1 MDLGWVRQLYDYHW
15 WANRKLWD
23 TTVALGDGVA
33 AREVGQQFS
42 FPTLKQM
49 FTHLYGADLVWLRRW
64 QATPITGLP
73 SDSEFSDLKALGGRR
88 DELQGEQKAFIDA
101 LAPADLARSVAFKS
115 PVLAGEFTSPLGAL
129 LIHVANHATHHRSEV
144 ATMLTMVSGSPPS
157 TDFIVWQLMTAGQ
170 RPA

>member
-15 WANRKLWD
+15 WANRKLWN
-23 TTVALGDGVA
+23 TTVALGDAVA
-33 AREVGQQFS
+33 TREIGTQFS
-42 FPTLKQM
+42 VPTLTQM

-64 QATPITGLP
+64 RGAPIQGLP
-73 SDSEFSDLKALGGRR
+73 SDTEFSDMKALRGCW
-88 DELQGEQKAFIDA
+88 DELQAAQKVFIDA
-101 LAPADLARSVAFKS
+101 LTPADLTRSVAYKS
-115 PVLAGEFTSPLGAL
+115 PVLAGEFSSPLGAL